1 MGVNVVVYY
10 YYYYLTC
17 RVAGGGLTLRLPQI
31 PA

>member
-1 MGVNVVVYY
+1 MDCPASVDFHIVI
-10 YYYYLTC
+10 C